1 MPYTDPTDPR
11 IRDNY
16 YKRKYGITL
25 DDYNRMFA
33 EQEGRCAI
41 CKTHQCATGRVL
53 AVDHDHVTGKVRGL
67 LCQACNTAIG
77 KLNDDPEL
85 IHKAAE
91 YVASHATG
99 LQGLSPG
106 SVAST

>member
-1 MPYTDPTDPR
+1 MPYTDPNDPR

-25 DDYNRMFA
+25 EDYNRMFA
-33 EQEGRCAI
+33 EQKGRCAI
-41 CKTHQCATGRVL
+41 CETHQCDTGRAF
-53 AVDHDHVTGKVRGL
+53 AVDHDHKTGKVRGL

-77 KLNDDPEL
+77 KLQDDPKL
-85 IHKAAE
+85 IQRAAE

-99 LQGLSPG
+99 LQSVSPS
-106 SVAST
+106 SVAPT